1 MKIKERKNVEE
12 ERKKRWKLGREIYT
26 VYILDIFEKRMYVCV
41 CVRCGVRGRGGGK
54 KKKTVETEMEK
65 EKWEGNA
72 LCVHCGQCVERDAG
86 REGKRDLHSSSS
98 SSFSNGA

>member
-65 EKWEGNA
+65 EK
-72 LCVHCGQCVERDAG
+72 
-86 REGKRDLHSSSS
+86 
-98 SSFSNGA
+98 

>member
-41 CVRCGVRGRGGGK
+41 CVSGV
-54 KKKTVETEMEK
+54 V
-65 EKWEGNA
+65 
-72 LCVHCGQCVERDAG
+72 
-86 REGKRDLHSSSS
+86 
-98 SSFSNGA
+98 